1 MGTSTTTIATMLVIM
16 LCINIGL
23 AMLQAGV
30 ESVNPNA
37 GAFGTFNVSN
47 TPYSKYIDG
56 DIVSGSSVLDDS
68 YLPSDD
74 VGVEADSSDSWNVF
88 KQAKSWFKSSKLA
101 TSLSFISNMMG
112 QPAGFLRDIGVPSS
126 IALAFQVIWSILF
139 LLFLTAFFM
148 GR

>member
-16 LCINIGL
+16 LSINIGL

-30 ESVNPNA
+30 ESVNPD
-37 GAFGTFNVSN
+37 GDSFFNVSN
-47 TPYSKYIDG
+47 TPYDKYIDG
-56 DIVSGSSVLDDS
+56 DIVSGASVLDDS

-74 VGVEADSSDSWNVF
+74 VSVESDSDGWNVF
-88 KQAKSWFKSSKLA
+88 KQAKAWFKSSKMA
-101 TSLSFISNMMG
+101 TGLSFISNMMG
-112 QPAGFLRDIGVPSS
+112 QPAGFMRDIGIPSS

-139 LLFLTAFFM
+139 ILFLTAFFM